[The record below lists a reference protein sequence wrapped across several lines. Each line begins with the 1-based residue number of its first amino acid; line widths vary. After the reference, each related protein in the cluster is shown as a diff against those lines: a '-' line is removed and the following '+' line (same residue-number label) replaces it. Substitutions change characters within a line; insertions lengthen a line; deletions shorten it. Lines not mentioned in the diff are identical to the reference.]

1 MGLKTIP
8 STLGGK
14 WTQIFRLRDGNIINI
29 KVHFSNA
36 GGFRHPHLG
45 EVDPGK
51 PAVREGFFEDYD
63 LRDLTK
69 VTQEVSNRTKTAA
82 QTLLPPV

>member
-1 MGLKTIP
+1 MASGLKINFQTERW
-8 STLGGK
+8 K
-14 WTQIFRLRDGNIINI
+14 HNI

-51 PAVREGFFEDYD
+51 PAVRKGFFEDYD

-69 VTQEVSNRTKTAA
+69 VTREVSNRTKTAA
-82 QTLLPPV
+82 QTLLPQFNLHTPITLC